1 MTAHSVTEVAVLR
14 KSESPTKIIAPI
26 RIEAQYSVAKC
37 AFHLNDKGS
46 LYIYHMPKEP
56 MFFHCFGCG
65 VHGTANSARVGSY
78 RLKADP

>member
-1 MTAHSVTEVAVLR
+1 LR

-26 RIEAQYSVAKC
+26 RIEAQYSVDP
-37 AFHLNDKGS
+37 NDKGS

-78 RLKADP
+78 LLKADP